1 MNASFP
7 HALPEAPA
15 LTGDFARD
23 CAASAPYWRQL
34 DALQMQLG
42 GAVSGRDPDA
52 VIALRH
58 IAADARVSFLDLHAP
73 LIYANLTDGY
83 RKFLRL
89 DELLADA
96 ARLVPGLVPDA
107 DSYAAEARMKT
118 GDKPGLEIQQGIF
131 LSKVLADKRAGS
143 HLCHAMLLPRA
154 ESAEAAA
161 KFARDGALDLGRVRI
176 ARRGAASVITISN
189 PERLNSEDH
198 TVIDAFEIA
207 IDVVLMD
214 ANSRVGVLRG
224 DVVQHPKYAGRHLFG
239 SGINLTALY
248 HGQVPY
254 LFYMVRDMGLVN
266 KLFRGIA
273 RPNSDPSEIGGGTS
287 EKLWIALVEGFAIG
301 GACQLLLVC
310 DHVIAE
316 RGAYMTLPARK
327 EGIIPGLANMRL
339 PRFVG
344 DRIARQAIMAELRIE
359 CDSPE
364 GRMICDQV
372 VAPGRIEQALDITV
386 EHLTGSGVVSAEGN
400 RRMIRASVE
409 PFELFRQYVAA
420 YAREQ
425 AFCHLSPALV
435 GNLER
440 HWNAAN
446 RKAS

>member
-1 MNASFP
+1 MTSFLDT
-7 HALPEAPA
+7 LPAAPA

-23 CAASAPYWRQL
+23 AATFAPYWQKL
-34 DALQMQLG
+34 DELQRGFG
-42 GAVSGRDPDA
+42 GAVSSNQDA
-52 VIALRH
+52 VLALRR
-58 IAADARVSFLDLHAP
+58 IAADARAGFLDLHIPYLYP
-73 LIYANLTDGY
+73 LLTDGY

-89 DELLADA
+89 DALLAEA
-96 ARLVPGLVPDA
+96 ARAVPGLVPDA
-107 DSYAAEARMKT
+107 DAYAAETKLKT

-131 LSKVLADKRAGS
+131 LSKVLADRRAGS
-143 HLCHAMLLPRA
+143 HLCHAMLLPKPD
-154 ESAEAAA
+154 SAEALA
-161 KFARDGALDLGRVRI
+161 KFARDGALDFGRVRI
-176 ARRGAASVITISN
+176 HRRGAASVITISN

-198 TVIDAFEIA
+198 TVIDAFETA

-214 ANSRVGVLRG
+214 GQSQVGVLRG

-248 HGQVPY
+248 HGQIPY
-254 LFYMVRDMGLVN
+254 LFYVMRDMGLVN

-273 RPNSDPSEIGGGTS
+273 RPDRDPSEIGGGTS

-316 RGAYMTLPARK
+316 TGAYMTLPARK

-344 DRIARQAIMAELRIE
+344 DRIARQAIMAELRLD
-359 CDSPE
+359 CDTPE
-364 GRMICDQV
+364 GRLICDQV
-372 VAPGRIEQALDITV
+372 VTPDAIEQTLDQTV
-386 EHLTGSGVVSAEGN
+386 LHLTGSGVVSAEGN
-400 RRMIRASVE
+400 RRMIRAAVE
-409 PFELFRQYVAA
+409 PLDLFRQYMAA

-425 AFCHLSPALV
+425 AFCHVSPALV

-440 HWNAAN
+440 NWNASS
-446 RKAS
+446 RRTS

>member
-1 MNASFP
+1 MSSSILET
-7 HALPEAPA
+7 LPKAPA

-23 CAASAPYWRQL
+23 AAAQAPYWRQL
-34 DALQMQLG
+34 DELQRKLG
-42 GAVSGRDPDA
+42 GAVSGADQDS
-52 VIALRH
+52 VLALRQ
-58 IAADARVSFLDLHAP
+58 IAADARVPFLDLHVP
-73 LIYANLTDGY
+73 FLYAQLTDGY

-89 DELLADA
+89 DDLLTDA
-96 ARLVPGLVPDA
+96 AHLAPGLVPDA
-107 DSYAAEARMKT
+107 DTYATEAALKT

-131 LSKVLADKRAGS
+131 LSKVLADRRAGT
-143 HLCHAMLLPRA
+143 HLCHAMLLPRPD
-154 ESAEAAA
+154 SAEALA
-161 KFARDGALDLGRVRI
+161 KFTRDGTLDLGRVRLD
-176 ARRGAASVITISN
+176 RRGAGAIITISN

-198 TVIDAFEIA
+198 TVISAFETA

-214 ANSRVGVLRG
+214 NDSRIGVLRG
-224 DVVQHPKYAGRHLFG
+224 DVVHHPKHAGRHLFG

-248 HGQVPY
+248 HGQIPY
-254 LFYMVRDMGLVN
+254 LFYMLRDMGLVN

-273 RPNSDPSEIGGGTS
+273 RPDRDPSEVEGGTS
-287 EKLWIALVEGFAIG
+287 EKLWIAMVEGFAIG

-316 RGAYMTLPARK
+316 RDAYMTLPARK

-344 DRIARQAIMAELRIE
+344 DRIARQAILGEKRLD

-364 GRMICDQV
+364 GRLICDQV
-372 VAPGRIEQALDITV
+372 VARDAMDQTLDETIA
-386 EHLTGSGVVSAEGN
+386 HLTGSGVVSAEGN
-400 RRMIRASVE
+400 RRMIRAAVE
-409 PFELFRQYVAA
+409 PFDLFRQYVAA

-425 AFCHLSPALV
+425 AFCHVSPALV

-440 HWNAAN
+440 YWNAAS